1 MPSPVL
7 SSISTPSPL
16 PFTVLL
22 NCPSSFSQRVIKF
35 MHFYEHTPS
44 ASGAGD
50 AAPPQRGVGIGVG
63 GWGERFTCTFISQ
76 SLRQTVALR
85 SFTATPQRI
94 KCIHP
99 DPRYK
104 VRPRRGLGRSVG
116 SARVCQG
123 WSSHS
128 RADKQKRRI
137 QKTLLFAALHCTRSR
152 SESQRERER
161 GKSVRKREQK
171 VKGVKQNR
179 WQRMKQQQVE

>member
-1 MPSPVL
+1 MPSCTL
-7 SSISTPSPL
+7 SSISTHPPPPL

-63 GWGERFTCTFISQ
+63 RWGQRFTCAFISQ

-116 SARVCQG
+116 SARDC
-123 WSSHS
+123 
-128 RADKQKRRI
+128 
-137 QKTLLFAALHCTRSR
+137 
-152 SESQRERER
+152 R
-161 GKSVRKREQK
+161 GLPGLEQSLTCRQTK
-171 VKGVKQNR
+171 A
-179 WQRMKQQQVE
+179 

>member
-1 MPSPVL
+1 M
-7 SSISTPSPL
+7 STRRVQVVQVMLFL
-16 PFTVLL
+16 P
-22 NCPSSFSQRVIKF
+22 R
-35 MHFYEHTPS
+35 EG
-44 ASGAGD
+44 SGS
-50 AAPPQRGVGIGVG
+50 G
-63 GWGERFTCTFISQ
+63 GFTCAFISQ

-116 SARVCQG
+116 SARDCQG

-152 SESQRERER
+152 SKSERERER
-161 GKSVRKREQK
+161 ERAKSEGSKAKSLAAYEAITRRISSTKKRI
-171 VKGVKQNR
+171 
-179 WQRMKQQQVE
+179 